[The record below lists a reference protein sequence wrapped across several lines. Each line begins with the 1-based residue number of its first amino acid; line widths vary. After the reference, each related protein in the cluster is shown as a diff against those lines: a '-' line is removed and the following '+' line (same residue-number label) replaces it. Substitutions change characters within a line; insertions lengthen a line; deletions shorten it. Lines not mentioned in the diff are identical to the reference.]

1 MTPDELRIISLQKD
15 FLEFDKN
22 LAYLKDIIA
31 KNNHKKRLIVAPEVY
46 LGGFDYDAMSMGA
59 KKSAKAIEELTSL
72 VNDAIVVFSVII
84 EKEGKFYNQALVIN
98 QHKIIYRQEKTKLF
112 KLGNEHKHFDSGSE
126 ESIALFEVEGIR
138 FAILLCFELRFKAL
152 WEKIEGADVVCIP
165 AKWGVLRAHHLEI
178 LAKALAVMNQ
188 CFVVVSSVGDEGIAQ
203 ASMILSPD
211 GDVHKD
217 IENTYVTEV
226 IDIKE
231 ATKMRRYIDMGE
243 QG

>member
-15 FLEFDKN
+15 FLDFDKN

-46 LGGFDYDAMSMGA
+46 LGGFDYDAMSLMA
-59 KKSAKAIEELTSL
+59 KKSVKAIEELISL
-72 VNDAIVVFSVII
+72 INDAIVVFSAIV

-112 KLGNEHKHFDSGSE
+112 KLGNEHKHFDSGNE
-126 ESIALFEVEGIR
+126 ENIALFEVEGIR
-138 FAILLCFELRFKAL
+138 FAILLCFELRFKTL
-152 WEKIEGADVVCIP
+152 WKKIEGADVVCIP

-188 CFVVVSSVGDEGIAQ
+188 CFVVVSSCGDESIAQ
-203 ASMILSPD
+203 ASMVLSPD
-211 GDVHKD
+211 GDVYRD
-217 IENTYVTEV
+217 TEDAYVAKE

-231 ATKMRRYIDMGE
+231 TIKMRRYIDMGE